1 MRVILQILGG
11 SYLVGNDRPKFV
23 KSKHSPTAILRIFGT
38 QNIVNPRIHFLKYA
52 LPHTLLESTFYI
64 NTVLSSLR
72 ADEIGV
78 AIHSTIIKKILAIMP
93 FVVIARERSDRS
105 NPQKSGF

>member
-52 LPHTLLESTFYI
+52 LPTLY
-64 NTVLSSLR
+64 
-72 ADEIGV
+72 
-78 AIHSTIIKKILAIMP
+78 
-93 FVVIARERSDRS
+93 
-105 NPQKSGF
+105 